1 MKKLNH
7 SLKAFVLGLGIA
19 LAQGAQAQA
28 VPQPESDD
36 CGCTRNYNNCMFWTS
51 NSLEQCAYMRN
62 LCEIGCANQP

>member
-28 VPQPESDD
+28 VPQPDD
-36 CGCTRNYNNCMFWTS
+36 CGCTRNYSNCMFWTS